1 MKRKKIS
8 MYDTQETQILEK
20 STAFVQFLTRKGVLE
35 DQNIDDEK
43 VRKAKKS
50 TVWKAYHNTE
60 VLLEQYRTIIWVLDC
75 VPGDLA
81 AELHVPTQ
89 NIDALVA
96 RIDFEMAMEN
106 KKLESRLNVTMKTR
120 VLLDRLYD
128 ALGVLRKMP
137 GNGEQLYNLIYA
149 TYLDPVQ
156 RKHADL
162 IDMLHVSSRTYYRL
176 RTEAISIMSIRL
188 WSAPS
193 GDIDDWLEIL
203 TLMENI

>member
-1 MKRKKIS
+1 MTDAES
-8 MYDTQETQILEK
+8 QEEVPCSYEQLSLEQVRALAQEGATKSAELVTKSHLSLTGASGKVGLYYNQLDRQWYLPIGSAPSTHIVKQSHVRLDSIVTNEQLAIL
-20 STAFVQFLTRKGVLE
+20 T
-35 DQNIDDEK
+35 
-43 VRKAKKS
+43 AKK
-50 TVWKAYHNTE
+50 V
-60 VLLEQYRTIIWVLDC
+60 
-75 VPGDLA
+75 G
-81 AELHVPTQ
+81 
-89 NIDALVA
+89 
-96 RIDFEMAMEN
+96 MEN
-106 KKLESRLNVTMKTR
+106 KKLESQLNVTMKTR

>member
-1 MKRKKIS
+1 MRNPRRKSSDPIQDQLKLWDLVVFNFLLGNTDAHLKNYS
-8 MYDTQETQILEK
+8 LLHGQNPKSVRLAPAYDLVSTTAYK
-20 STAFVQFLTRKGVLE
+20 SSTR
-35 DQNIDDEK
+35 DM
-43 VRKAKKS
+43 S
-50 TVWKAYHNTE
+50 F
-60 VLLEQYRTIIWVLDC
+60 
-75 VPGDLA
+75 
-81 AELHVPTQ
+81 
-89 NIDALVA
+89 
-96 RIDFEMAMEN
+96 RIGG
-106 KKLESRLNVTMKTR
+106 R

-203 TLMENI
+203 TLMENICV

>member
-1 MKRKKIS
+1 
-8 MYDTQETQILEK
+8 
-20 STAFVQFLTRKGVLE
+20 
-35 DQNIDDEK
+35 
-43 VRKAKKS
+43 
-50 TVWKAYHNTE
+50 
-60 VLLEQYRTIIWVLDC
+60 
-75 VPGDLA
+75 
-81 AELHVPTQ
+81 
-89 NIDALVA
+89 
-96 RIDFEMAMEN
+96 MEN

>member
-1 MKRKKIS
+1 MS
-8 MYDTQETQILEK
+8 MASSSPACARSRSSLKYPILEK

-50 TVWKAYHNTE
+50 TVQKAYHNTE

-81 AELHVPTQ
+81 AELRVPTQ

-137 GNGEQLYNLIYA
+137 GNGEQLYNLIYIPGLLPSDQFLGA
-149 TYLDPVQ
+149 
-156 RKHADL
+156 A
-162 IDMLHVSSRTYYRL
+162 SSDGVL
-176 RTEAISIMSIRL
+176 
-188 WSAPS
+188 P
-193 GDIDDWLEIL
+193 G
-203 TLMENI
+203 

>member
-1 MKRKKIS
+1 MTDAES
-8 MYDTQETQILEK
+8 QEEVPCSYDQLSLEQVRALAQEGATKSAELVTKSHLSLTGASDKVGLYYNQLDRQWYLPIGSAPSTHIVKQSHVRLDSIVTNEQLAIL
-20 STAFVQFLTRKGVLE
+20 T
-35 DQNIDDEK
+35 
-43 VRKAKKS
+43 AKK
-50 TVWKAYHNTE
+50 V
-60 VLLEQYRTIIWVLDC
+60 
-75 VPGDLA
+75 G
-81 AELHVPTQ
+81 
-89 NIDALVA
+89 
-96 RIDFEMAMEN
+96 MEN
-106 KKLESRLNVTMKTR
+106 KKLESQLNVTMKTR

-128 ALGVLRKMP
+128 ALGVLRKTP

>member
-1 MKRKKIS
+1 M
-8 MYDTQETQILEK
+8 
-20 STAFVQFLTRKGVLE
+20 LE

-50 TVWKAYHNTE
+50 TVQKAYHNTE

-81 AELHVPTQ
+81 AELRVRTE

-106 KKLESRLNVTMKTR
+106 KKLESRLNVMMKTR

-137 GNGEQLYNLIYA
+137 GNGEQLYNLVYA
-149 TYLDPVQ
+149 TYIDPEE

-176 RTEAISIMSIRL
+176 RSEAISIMSIRL

-193 GDIDDWLEIL
+193 GDIDDWLEVL